1 MEFEKFFLKNINGLY
16 KERTSAIKTKIDN
29 EGVSIYSKLNNS
41 IVIYRERRLIL
52 KVLKRVDFYVTWV
65 KGNFIELKSIVKSDS
80 HFLSFYYYNK
90 EYLGFESQLLSHSG
104 IVVGNSAD
112 PSNNHIDALEFLS
125 NVNYK
130 DEIIIPFSYGGTLAY
145 RQKVTNYSKVYFQ
158 HLTIKFL
165 TDFLPISDYNAL
177 IDSVGG
183 FLFFHSG
190 QQAAGNYIAA
200 FFMMKPVYFS
210 YRTTMI
216 DEFEDLEFIL
226 YSLDKFDKYS
236 TDDLLINCKIA
247 HKLFTSENSS
257 YNLTC
262 IYKKI

>member
-1 MEFEKFFLKNINGLY
+1 
-16 KERTSAIKTKIDN
+16 
-29 EGVSIYSKLNNS
+29 
-41 IVIYRERRLIL
+41 
-52 KVLKRVDFYVTWV
+52 VDFCVTWV
-65 KGNFIELKSIVKSDS
+65 KGDFIELKSIVKSDS

-145 RQKVTNYSKVYFQ
+145 RQKVMNYSKVYFQ

-210 YRTTMI
+210 DRTTII
-216 DEFEDLEFIL
+216 DEFEDLGFIL

-236 TDDLLINCKIA
+236 TDDLLINCKIT